1 MIDIMRD
8 TRIKLHLKGDNS
20 WDITDDKG
28 VALATHDDDYFIY
41 MKNVNLKNGNLI
53 TGRYLGVLSPNSPML
68 DSQCKV
74 VDIRDDGFYVNNTKT
89 TSARMVAVNNKK
101 NVIIIISAK

>member
-1 MIDIMRD
+1 MIGIMRD

-20 WDITDDKG
+20 WDIQDNNG
-28 VALATHDDDYFIY
+28 VTLATHKDDYFIY
-41 MKNVNLKNGNLI
+41 MKNVNLKSGKTI
-53 TGRYLGVLSPNSPML
+53 TGRYLGVLSNNSPIL
-68 DSQCKV
+68 DGQCKV